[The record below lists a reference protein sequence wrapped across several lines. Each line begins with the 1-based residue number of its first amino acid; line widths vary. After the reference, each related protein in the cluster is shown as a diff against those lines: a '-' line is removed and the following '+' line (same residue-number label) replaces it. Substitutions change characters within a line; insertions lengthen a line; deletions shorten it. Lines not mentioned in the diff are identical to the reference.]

1 MVLDVTLERMATHP
15 KQYRAAAGR
24 HTHTR
29 QGHPP
34 ERSPGARK
42 PEKKVDLAAG
52 KKDRVGGGG
61 VGGEGCGGAEIW
73 CRFLFIHHLSW
84 EHPKHI
90 TGSSSL
96 ILPEDA
102 ADLKGSLGSKK

>member
-52 KKDRVGGGG
+52 KKDRGGGEWGERDAEVRRYG
-61 VGGEGCGGAEIW
+61 VA
-73 CRFLFIHHLSW
+73 FYLSTIF
-84 EHPKHI
+84 H
-90 TGSSSL
+90 GSIQSTL
-96 ILPEDA
+96 QAVAL
-102 ADLKGSLGSKK
+102 